1 MSGLVRHR
9 HRWRRLAARLAVAG
23 VAAALTA
30 TLAAGLQVHTIRVT
44 GARRFRAAEVENA
57 LRFALGTPTVA
68 LRADTLRLAV
78 RAVPWVADAQIQISI
93 DGVVTCD
100 VVERQPVAIA
110 VDGPA
115 RAMVDA
121 DGRLLGSPC
130 GEVTGPDLCGFA
142 ADADG
147 RAAVLRATPEA
158 ESRWGAR
165 LLRAERL
172 GPRDVLLVFADTSCG
187 AVIDPARPESVAL
200 ARRVL
205 TAWTAATSAAPQRID
220 VRVPERVA
228 VLPAAPAPAATA
240 APEGVS

>member
-1 MSGLVRHR
+1 MSGLVRLR
-9 HRWRRLAARLAVAG
+9 HRWRRLAVRLAIAG

-30 TLAAGLQVHTIRVT
+30 TLAAGLQVHAIRVT
-44 GARRFRAAEVENA
+44 GAHRFRAAEVEKA

-78 RAVPWVADAQIQISI
+78 RAVPWVADAQVQISI
-93 DGVVTCD
+93 DGVVSCD
-100 VVERQPVAIA
+100 VVERRPVALA

-121 DGRLLGSPC
+121 EGRLLGAPV
-130 GEVTGPDLCGFA
+130 GDVAGPELHGFA
-142 ADADG
+142 ADPYG
-147 RAAVLRATPEA
+147 RAAMLRAAPEA

-172 GPRDVLLVFADTSCG
+172 GPRDVLLVFADTACT
-187 AVIDPARPESVAL
+187 AVFDPARPGDLAI

-205 TAWTAATSAAPQRID
+205 VAWTAETGTAPQRID

-228 VLPAAPAPAATA
+228 VLPAPPAADEP
-240 APEGVS
+240 APEGIS